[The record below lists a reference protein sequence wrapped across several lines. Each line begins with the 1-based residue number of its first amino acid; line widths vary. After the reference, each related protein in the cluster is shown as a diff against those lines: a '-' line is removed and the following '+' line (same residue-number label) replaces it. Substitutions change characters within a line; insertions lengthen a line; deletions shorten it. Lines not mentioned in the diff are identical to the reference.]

1 MIMQIQVGLILQSL
15 LVPYYNIYF
24 SSQNLATLFKELNI
38 YVPEKNE
45 QSSSG
50 CYT

>member
-1 MIMQIQVGLILQSL
+1 MQIQVGLTLKSL
-15 LVPYYNIYF
+15 LVPYYSIYF

-38 YVPEKNE
+38 YVREKNE
-45 QSSSG
+45 QSSPG

>member
-24 SSQNLATLFKELNI
+24 SSQNLATLLKELNI
-38 YVPEKNE
+38 YVLEKN
-45 QSSSG
+45 
-50 CYT
+50 